1 MTPVASRRE
10 AGHGNRSGEVIHRL
24 AWWTD
29 DGRSAGLLRL
39 MVPTDGPAQ
48 LELGLVGTGEP
59 CMLVTD
65 HAVPPPT
72 GGGLEV
78 RTSGLWAEVVVEEA
92 PAPGRGHMSAGLEA
106 FGMVLDDPDEAWR
119 GGPDHQFRGDR
130 VPVGLDL
137 GAEAVG
143 DPVVRRWGLGVPCRL
158 DGEVLVADRVFDV
171 DGWAWWLVGEP
182 PPGND
187 LVMARADDD
196 SWVLATGEAA
206 RRWGESTSEG
216 ELLVGPS
223 PDGAI
228 GRAPVLIEWAGRELR
243 VDRWFGSM
251 IGPDDRTGVGWR
263 ELSA

>member
-1 MTPVASRRE
+1 VT
-10 AGHGNRSGEVIHRL
+10 HRL

-39 MVPTDGPAQ
+39 MVPMDGSVQ
-48 LELGLVGTGEP
+48 LELGLVGAGEP

-78 RTSGLWAEVVVEEA
+78 RASGLWAEVVVEEA
-92 PAPGRGHMSAGLEA
+92 PASGKGHMSVGLEA
-106 FGMVLDDPDEAWR
+106 FGTALDDPDEAWR

-143 DPVVRRWGLGVPCRL
+143 NSVFSRWGLGVPCRL
-158 DGEVLVADRVFDV
+158 DGEVLAADRVLDV

-182 PPGND
+182 PPGDD
-187 LVMARADDD
+187 LVMARTDDD

-206 RRWGESTSEG
+206 RQWNEPTLEKG
-216 ELLVGPS
+216 LLASPL
-223 PDGAI
+223 PDGAS
-228 GRAPVLIEWAGRELR
+228 GRAPVLIRRAGEELR
-243 VDRWFGSM
+243 LDRWFGSM
-251 IGPDDRTGVGWR
+251 TGPDDRAGLGWR